1 MSVLVKCEKVT
12 QTYGERI
19 ILDAIDWEILEGEKV
34 GIVGNNGC
42 GKSTLLEIIAGELI
56 PTKGGCFWE
65 KHCSVAYMHQI
76 ADKSRQEHTL
86 SGGEYTKKK
95 LREVLYQKHQ
105 FLLLDEPTNHLDQD
119 SMKWLIKEIQKDH
132 ATMLIVS
139 HDRYFLDQCVDRIIE
154 IEEGK
159 IRSFAGNYS
168 FYQKEKERL
177 YQSQLHAYE
186 VQEKRKE
193 KIEAEIVNLKGWSQK
208 AHHEARAKAI
218 ETGNKFGGKEHNRA
232 KAKKRDRQVA
242 SKIKRLEAMIE
253 EGVEKP
259 AEAQKISFSLL
270 ETPKGN
276 RRVIEAKNLSKAFGE
291 HVLFKDSQFY
301 INRGEKVGIY
311 GPNGCGKSTLIKAI
325 MGELVVE
332 GELFVS
338 QTAQIGYMS
347 QDISDIDPILTV
359 ETYLDLSGQK
369 AIQIAREKLIQMGF
383 EREQFTQCVGTL
395 SRGQQ
400 MKLKLLKMI
409 LKACPLLILD
419 EPTNHMDLHVR
430 ETLESVLESYEGTLI
445 LITHDRYMMERICD
459 RLLVFHRQTIKRF
472 EGTLKE
478 YEEKQQK
485 PVMKKEL
492 EKQKLEL
499 EHRLSYL
506 LGQLCM
512 LRAGS
517 EAYLKVEEEYEK
529 LLAQKKALTQ
539 A

>member
-193 KIEAEIVNLKGWSQK
+193 KIEAEIENLKGWSQK

-253 EGVEKP
+253 DGVEKP
-259 AEAQKISFSLL
+259 KEVQKISFSLL
-270 ETPKGN
+270 EPTKGN
-276 RRVIEAKNLSKAFGE
+276 KRVIEAKKLGKAFGK

-301 INRGEKVGIY
+301 INRGEKIGIY

-325 MGELVVE
+325 MGELAVE

-359 ETYLDLSGQK
+359 ETYLDLTGQK
-369 AIQIAREKLIQMGF
+369 TTQIAREKLIQMGF

-430 ETLESVLESYEGTLI
+430 ETLESVLENYEGTLL

-459 RLLVFHRQTIKRF
+459 HLLVFKGQTIKRF

-478 YEEKQQK
+478 YEERQQK
-485 PVMKKEL
+485 PVVKKEL
-492 EKQKLEL
+492 EKQKLEM
-499 EHRLSYL
+499 EHRLTYL

-512 LRAGS
+512 LKAGS
-517 EAYLKVEEEYEK
+517 ARYLEVEMEYEQ
-529 LLAQKKALTQ
+529 LLAEKKALTQ